1 LLNTLLL
8 DESTESVRT
17 TLAEIAHMIAAQ
29 PESEEVGR
37 FPKVVAHMRAEGI
50 LANPP
55 DVELAERY
63 RQKPYDLTRN
73 AISFPAPRSARL
85 QMLARG
91 DVGSLLTYAY
101 SSVRGYGDAHPTLGE
116 LRYGALPVEVSHPQ
130 TGEAYGVGDIVV
142 TECEIVSKIHTKDA
156 AAEAANGA
164 TSHPKFGLGY
174 GFTFGQ
180 NEVKA
185 ISMAILD
192 RVLSAAR
199 EGTLAGE
206 RGPAADEEFVLQHI
220 DGIEASGFTAHYKLP
235 HYVDF
240 ESNMNVLERAV
251 QHTASHTAQDTERK
265 QQVLKRLESAN
276 AADLADHN

>member
-1 LLNTLLL
+1 
-8 DESTESVRT
+8 
-17 TLAEIAHMIAAQ
+17 
-29 PESEEVGR
+29 
-37 FPKVVAHMRAEGI
+37 MRAEGI
-50 LANPP
+50 LANHP
-55 DVELAERY
+55 DVELAERESPE
-63 RQKPYDLTRN
+63 PYDLTRK

-116 LRYGALPVEVSHPQ
+116 LRYGSLPVEVAHPL
-130 TGEAYGVGDIVV
+130 TGEAYGIGDIVV
-142 TECEIVSKIHTKDA
+142 TECEIVSKLHSTDVIEKT
-156 AAEAANGA
+156 ANGA
-164 TSHPKFGLGY
+164 TSQPKFGLGY
-174 GFTFGQ
+174 GFTFGH

-206 RGPAADEEFVLQHI
+206 SGPAADEEFVLQHV

-240 ESNMNVLERAV
+240 EANLNVLERAV
-251 QHTASHTAQDTERK
+251 QHTASRTEQDTIHK
-265 QQVLKRLESAN
+265 QEVLKQLEPEESAG
-276 AADLADHN
+276 APGDK

>member
-1 LLNTLLL
+1 
-8 DESTESVRT
+8 
-17 TLAEIAHMIAAQ
+17 
-29 PESEEVGR
+29 
-37 FPKVVAHMRAEGI
+37 MRAEGI

-55 DVELAERY
+55 DAELAEREN
-63 RQKPYDLTRN
+63 QEPYDLTRK

-116 LRYGALPVEVSHPQ
+116 LRYGVLPVEVAHPL
-130 TGEAYGVGDIVV
+130 TGEACGIGEILV
-142 TECEIVSKIHTKDA
+142 TECEVVSKLHTRDT
-156 AAEAANGA
+156 A
-164 TSHPKFGLGY
+164 TEGGTTEGNQPKFGLGY
-174 GFTFGQ
+174 GFTFGH

-192 RVLSAAR
+192 RVLSSAK

-240 ESNMNVLERAV
+240 ESNLNVLERAV
-251 QHTASHTAQDTERK
+251 EHTASHTEQEALRK
-265 QQVLKRLESAN
+265 QEVLKRLERDESASP
-276 AADLADHN
+276 AGDK